1 MGKESGLA
9 TFIKAVNKK
18 YPLEFAVLF
27 GSRARGD
34 ALQSSDYDILLVSNA
49 FTGDVFRR
57 ISDVLDLWGGK
68 GCVEPICFTLP
79 EFEANL
85 GRYNAIV
92 WESLKD
98 GKVLSGEK
106 NFGKYRARFLDAVR
120 KKEIEITGV
129 IRFNVPPETIFP
141 PAS

>member
-9 TFIKAVNKK
+9 GFVARVNKK

-27 GSRARGD
+27 GSRARGN
-34 ALQSSDYDILLVSNA
+34 ALKSSDYDILFVSNA
-49 FTGDVFRR
+49 FTGDVFHR
-57 ISDVLDLWGGK
+57 ISDVIDLWSGK
-68 GCVEPICFTLP
+68 GCVEPICFTIS

-85 GRYNAIV
+85 GSYNAIV

-98 GKVLSGEK
+98 GKVLFGEK
-106 NFGKYRARFLDAVR
+106 NFGKYRARFLEAVR

-141 PAS
+141 PTS